1 MSWWHW
7 AQTQQEKEWLIQ
19 HLVKHYSHLIQAP
32 IVQSLGLDNTAH
44 LFDNVINEEDKK
56 KIRRLYSKYKYD
68 HGLKAKGL
76 KIARFKLKLS
86 TLNELEKLAKAH
98 YNEDQTRTISELIG
112 GSFDRHLDYKHD
124 EKMAR
129 IEAKKV
135 SRGSILNARRNH
147 IIEKLSE
154 KQLQDELKSRD
165 FECAELQRNLERI
178 QKENESLQCSLAQSE
193 EYISRLEHEVNRQK
207 KRYTFR
213 NQNE

>member
-19 HLVKHYSHLIQAP
+19 HLVKHYSHLIKAP
-32 IVQSLGLDNTAH
+32 IVQSLGLDNTAP
-44 LFDNVINEEDKK
+44 LFDTVIDEEDKK

-112 GSFDRHLDYKHD
+112 GSFDRHLDCKHD

-135 SRGSILNARRNH
+135 SRGSMLNARRNH

-165 FECAELQRNLERI
+165 FECAELQRKLEQI
-178 QKENESLQCSLAQSE
+178 QKENEFLQCSLAQSE
-193 EYISRLEHEVNRQK
+193 ENISRLEHKGNRQQ

-213 NQNE
+213 NQSE

>member
-1 MSWWHW
+1 LTS
-7 AQTQQEKEWLIQ
+7 
-19 HLVKHYSHLIQAP
+19 SH
-32 IVQSLGLDNTAH
+32 
-44 LFDNVINEEDKK
+44 
-56 KIRRLYSKYKYD
+56 
-68 HGLKAKGL
+68 
-76 KIARFKLKLS
+76 
-86 TLNELEKLAKAH
+86 
-98 YNEDQTRTISELIG
+98 
-112 GSFDRHLDYKHD
+112 
-124 EKMAR
+124 
-129 IEAKKV
+129 
-135 SRGSILNARRNH
+135 RGSILNARRNH